1 MCVHGVWRQSGC
13 GTSGGGSENLAKQKQ
28 GKVCAYVD
36 GVFEVD
42 EVDSEEEV
50 VDEDAVVDD
59 RVLEEVEEVSASV
72 EDAVEEEEEDV
83 DELSSS
89 VDDSVIEEEVE
100 GVVVEDEVSSPIAP
114 AEERKKKKNDQNSK
128 GEWKTSATEGAD
140 GSGRFK
146 SAHE

>member
-1 MCVHGVWRQSGC
+1 
-13 GTSGGGSENLAKQKQ
+13 
-28 GKVCAYVD
+28 
-36 GVFEVD
+36 VFEVD

-59 RVLEEVEEVSASV
+59 RVLEEVEEVASV

-83 DELSSS
+83 DELVSS

-114 AEERKKKKNDQNSK
+114 AEKEKEKVIKIQGMEIVSNRGANVRGS
-128 GEWKTSATEGAD
+128 SAG

-146 SAHE
+146 SAHTTSQSAYRWRTVQGRIACVKADLNLSWLSHAI